1 MSNVSEQWANLSVD
15 NIDQSGY
22 TAAIAHYN
30 DLRNKMIE
38 QFKQRALA
46 SGVAEQYL
54 HLEDIFE
61 NEILQ
66 NTSSFGEGF
75 KQASETLAR
84 LESAISKI
92 IADGNTD
99 QVYNVLN
106 EIRSKITEKE
116 GKLKNVQQTLKLAL
130 NKNQTQIFEALG
142 LDRNFVISMLST
154 SGTSGDIND
163 LANQASSY
171 FIRALYTRLF
181 DDKTVLSSNFKYLMS
196 MGGYYKELHE
206 YEALEKVLSSYLN
219 VVHGGGIKIEGKDT
233 ELDIFI
239 TNLDKIEALNRNA
252 AITQEIM
259 ALPQDRVD
267 VEQLRQQLLKEID
280 WFGEQVK
287 SRSLGKSDV
296 FEIGNRAGLYGT
308 FKGEGF
314 NPGSS
319 LQAIHFLAR
328 FQNILLALGQSNVL
342 FSSNNKRQ
350 WMSDFI
356 ADFRRQNYMLTFMR
370 KTNKGPL
377 TQTVGLEQLYTQKNA
392 IKRRFLS

>member
-1 MSNVSEQWANLSVD
+1 MSNISEQWAHLTVE
-15 NIDQSGY
+15 NIDYSGY
-22 TAAIAHYN
+22 IAAIAHYN
-30 DLRNKMIE
+30 DLKNKMIE
-38 QFKQRALA
+38 QFKKRALA

-54 HLEDIFE
+54 HLENIFE

-84 LESAISKI
+84 LENAIIKI
-92 IADGNTD
+92 IEDGDTD
-99 QVYNVLN
+99 QVYNLLN
-106 EIRSKITEKE
+106 EIRSKIAEKE
-116 GKLKNVQQTLKLAL
+116 EKLKNSQQTLKLAL
-130 NKNQTQIFEALG
+130 NKNQSEIFAALG
-142 LDRNFVISMLST
+142 LDRNFIINMLST

-181 DDKTVLSSNFKYLMS
+181 NDKSILSSNFKYLMS

-206 YEALEKVLSSYLN
+206 YEVLEKVLSSYLT
-219 VVHGGGIKIEGKDT
+219 VVHGGGIKVGGKDT

-252 AITQEIM
+252 TITQEIM
-259 ALPQDRVD
+259 ALPQDKID
-267 VEQLRQQLLKEID
+267 VEQLRQSLLKEID

-296 FEIGNRAGLYGT
+296 FEIGNRAGLYGN
-308 FKGEGF
+308 FRSEGF

-319 LQAIHFLAR
+319 LQAIHFLAK

-350 WMSDFI
+350 WMNDFI

>member
-1 MSNVSEQWANLSVD
+1 MSNVSEQWAHLTVD
-15 NIDQSGY
+15 NIDYGGY

-84 LESAISKI
+84 LENAITKI
-92 IADGNTD
+92 IEEGNID
-99 QVYNVLN
+99 QVYNVLS
-106 EIRSKITEKE
+106 EIRSKIAEKE
-116 GKLKNVQQTLKLAL
+116 GKLKNSQQTLKLAL
-130 NKNQTQIFEALG
+130 NKNQSEIFAVLG
-142 LDRNFVISMLST
+142 LDRNFIINMLST

-181 DDKTVLSSNFKYLMS
+181 DDKSILSSNFKYLMS

-206 YEALEKVLSSYLN
+206 YEVLDKVLSSYLT
-219 VVHGGGIKIEGKDT
+219 VVHGGGIKVGGKDT

-252 AITQEIM
+252 SITQKIM
-259 ALPQDRVD
+259 ALPQDNVD
-267 VEQLRQQLLKEID
+267 VEQLRQNLLKEID

-296 FEIGNRAGLYGT
+296 FEIGNRAGLYGN
-308 FKGEGF
+308 FRGEGF

-356 ADFRRQNYMLTFMR
+356 TDFRRQNYMLTFMR

>member
-1 MSNVSEQWANLSVD
+1 MSNISEQWASLSVD

-22 TAAIAHYN
+22 ITAIAHYN
-30 DLRNKMIE
+30 DLKNKMIE

-75 KQASETLAR
+75 KQASETLAK
-84 LESAISKI
+84 LENAITHI
-92 IADGNTD
+92 IEEGNTAA
-99 QVYNVLN
+99 VYDILQ
-106 EIRSKITEKE
+106 EIRSKIAEKE
-116 GKLKNVQQTLKLAL
+116 GKLKNSQQTLKLAL
-130 NKNQTQIFEALG
+130 NKNQAQVFEALG
-142 LDRNFVISMLST
+142 LDRNFIINMLST

-171 FIRALYTRLF
+171 FIRALYSRLF
-181 DDKTVLSSNFKYLMS
+181 NDKIILSSNFKYLMS

-206 YEALEKVLSSYLN
+206 YEVLEKVLSSYLT
-219 VVHGGGIKIEGKDT
+219 VVHGGGIKVGGKDT

-239 TNLDKIEALNRNA
+239 TNLDKVEALNRNA
-252 AITQEIM
+252 AITQEIIAM
-259 ALPQDRVD
+259 PQDNID
-267 VEQLRQQLLKEID
+267 VEQLRQNLLKEIN

-296 FEIGNRAGLYGT
+296 FEIGNRAGLYGNFT
-308 FKGEGF
+308 SEGF

-356 ADFRRQNYMLTFMR
+356 TDFRRQNYMLTFMR